1 MKYQEKLKTLE
12 TVLDGWS
19 YLEEVLASWDVIINE
34 LTFIKNEPNLDEEYV
49 LSKLQKSKELIQN
62 SIKLLKR
69 KK

>member
-12 TVLDGWS
+12 TVLDGWN

-34 LTFIKNEPNLDEEYV
+34 LTFMKDEPNLDEEYV
-49 LSKLQKSKELIQN
+49 LAKLQKSKELIQN

>member
-12 TVLDGWS
+12 TVLDGWN

-34 LTFIKNEPNLDEEYV
+34 LTFIKNNPDLDEEYV
-49 LSKLQKSKELIQN
+49 LSKLQKSKDLIQN

>member
-12 TVLDGWS
+12 TCLDGWN
-19 YLEEVLASWDVIINE
+19 YLDEVLASWDVIINE

-49 LSKLQKSKELIQN
+49 LAKLQKSKELIQN

>member
-1 MKYQEKLKTLE
+1 MKYQDKLKTLE
-12 TVLDGWS
+12 TVLDGWN

>member
-1 MKYQEKLKTLE
+1 MKYQDKLKTLE
-12 TVLDGWS
+12 TVLDCWN
-19 YLEEVLASWDVIINE
+19 YLEEVLASWDLIINE

-49 LSKLQKSKELIQN
+49 LAKLQKSKELIQN

>member
-12 TVLDGWS
+12 TVLDGWN
-19 YLEEVLASWDVIINE
+19 YLDEVLASWDVIINE
-34 LTFIKNEPNLDEEYV
+34 LTFMKDEPNLDEEYV
-49 LSKLQKSKELIQN
+49 LAKLQKSKDLIQN

>member
-12 TVLDGWS
+12 TVLDGWN
-19 YLEEVLASWDVIINE
+19 YLDEVLASWDVIINE

-49 LSKLQKSKELIQN
+49 LAKLDKSKELIQN

>member
-49 LSKLQKSKELIQN
+49 LAKLQKSKELIQN

>member
-34 LTFIKNEPNLDEEYV
+34 LTFMKDEPNLDEEYV
-49 LSKLQKSKELIQN
+49 LAKLQKSKDLIQN

>member
-12 TVLDGWS
+12 TVLDGWN

>member
-34 LTFIKNEPNLDEEYV
+34 LKFIKNEPNLDEEYV
-49 LSKLQKSKELIQN
+49 LAKLQKSKELIQN

>member
-12 TVLDGWS
+12 TVLDGWN
-19 YLEEVLASWDVIINE
+19 YLDEALASWDVIINE
-34 LTFIKNEPNLDEEYV
+34 LTFIKDEPNLDEEYV
-49 LSKLQKSKELIQN
+49 LAKLQKSKELIQN

>member
-12 TVLDGWS
+12 TVLDGWN
-19 YLEEVLASWDVIINE
+19 YLDEVLASWDVIINE

-49 LSKLQKSKELIQN
+49 LAKLQKSKELIQN

>member
-12 TVLDGWS
+12 TVLDGWN

-62 SIKLLKR
+62 SIKIRKR

>member
-12 TVLDGWS
+12 TVLDGWN

-34 LTFIKNEPNLDEEYV
+34 LTFMKDEPNLDEQYV
-49 LSKLQKSKELIQN
+49 LAKLQNSKDLIQN
-62 SIKLLKR
+62 SSKLLKR

>member
-1 MKYQEKLKTLE
+1 MKYQQKLKTLE
-12 TVLDGWS
+12 TVLNGWN

-34 LTFIKNEPNLDEEYV
+34 LTFMKGEPNLDEEYV
-49 LSKLQKSKELIQN
+49 LSKLQKSKDLIQN

>member
-12 TVLDGWS
+12 TVLDGWN
-19 YLEEVLASWDVIINE
+19 YLEEVLASWDVVINE
-34 LTFIKNEPNLDEEYV
+34 LTFIKNEPTLDEEYV
-49 LSKLQKSKELIQN
+49 LAKLQKSKELIQN

>member
-19 YLEEVLASWDVIINE
+19 YLEEVLASWEVIIKE
-34 LTFIKNEPNLDEEYV
+34 LTFMKDEPNLDVEYV
-49 LSKLQKSKELIQN
+49 LAKLQKSKDLIAN
-62 SIKLLKR
+62 SILLLKR

>member
-12 TVLDGWS
+12 TVLDGWN

-49 LSKLQKSKELIQN
+49 LAKLQKSKELIQN

>member
-12 TVLDGWS
+12 TVLDGWN

-34 LTFIKNEPNLDEEYV
+34 LTFMKDEPNLDEEYV
-49 LSKLQKSKELIQN
+49 LAKLQKSKDLIQN

>member
-49 LSKLQKSKELIQN
+49 LAKLQKSKDLIQN

>member
-12 TVLDGWS
+12 TFLDGWN

-49 LSKLQKSKELIQN
+49 LAKLQQSKELIQN

>member
-12 TVLDGWS
+12 TVLDGWN
-19 YLEEVLASWDVIINE
+19 YLDEVLASWDVIINE
-34 LTFIKNEPNLDEEYV
+34 LTFIKDEPNLDEEYV
-49 LSKLQKSKELIQN
+49 LAKLQKSKELIQN

>member
-19 YLEEVLASWDVIINE
+19 YLEEVLASWEVIIKE
-34 LTFIKNEPNLDEEYV
+34 LTFMKDEPNLDVEYV
-49 LSKLQKSKELIQN
+49 LAKLQKSKDLIQN

>member
-12 TVLDGWS
+12 TVLDGWN

-49 LSKLQKSKELIQN
+49 LSKLQKSKDLIQN

>member
-1 MKYQEKLKTLE
+1 MKYQDKLKTLE
-12 TVLDGWS
+12 TVLDGWN
-19 YLEEVLASWDVIINE
+19 YLDEVLASWDVIINE

-49 LSKLQKSKELIQN
+49 LAKLQKSKELIQN

>member
-1 MKYQEKLKTLE
+1 MQYQEKLKTLE
-12 TVLDGWS
+12 TVLDGWN

-49 LSKLQKSKELIQN
+49 LAKLQKSKELIQN